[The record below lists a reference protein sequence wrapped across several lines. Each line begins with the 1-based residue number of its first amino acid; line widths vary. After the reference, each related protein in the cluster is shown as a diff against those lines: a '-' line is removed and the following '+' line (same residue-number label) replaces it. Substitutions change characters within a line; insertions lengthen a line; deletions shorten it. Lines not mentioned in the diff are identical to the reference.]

1 MRCFHVGVEDWYFR
15 CETGYYMGHW
25 RRLCLC
31 VDDSHMGSVTWG
43 HKLVSSEWFIAVFA
57 FVNSLDLCTV
67 KKQTSCGMTDKTSTW
82 ILTNTEWKDCNWM
95 LFFLPWMPVSMFYHY
110 KHGNCEKPPYV
121 FQCLWF
127 WMTWKDVLPF
137 AKVKSSSFCIRWLVL
152 RDFIVI

>member
-1 MRCFHVGVEDWYFR
+1 MWDWVLYGTLEATVFVCWWRSHGVG
-15 CETGYYMGHW
+15 
-25 RRLCLC
+25 
-31 VDDSHMGSVTWG
+31 HMGSQTR
-43 HKLVSSEWFIAVFA
+43 LLSEWFIVVFA

-67 KKQTSCGMTDKTSTW
+67 KKQTSCGIADRTSTW

-95 LFFLPWMPVSMFYHY
+95 LFFLPFMPVSMFYHY
-110 KHGNCEKPPYV
+110 RHGNCEKSPYV